1 VVRVGFGIAESGA
14 LWLSQE
20 GPVVIALGLL
30 SQHLIVFL
38 DPKQIVSDMREA
50 YRRIRLDKTAY
61 GRFMMGP
68 GHVL

>member
-1 VVRVGFGIAESGA
+1 LAHPQKG
-14 LWLSQE
+14 L
-20 GPVVIALGLL
+20 VVIALGFL
-30 SQHLIVFL
+30 SQLLIVFL